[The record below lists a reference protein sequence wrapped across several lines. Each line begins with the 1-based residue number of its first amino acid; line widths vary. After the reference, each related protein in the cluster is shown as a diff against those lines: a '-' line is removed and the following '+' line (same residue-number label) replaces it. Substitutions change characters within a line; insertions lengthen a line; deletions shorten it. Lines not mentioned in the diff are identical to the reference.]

1 MKRRDFITL
10 LGGAAAAWPLG
21 ARAQQPGMRRIGVLI
36 AGLETDP
43 EMRAWVQAFQRALE
57 RLGWHD
63 GRNAMV
69 EIRWGTGGVERL
81 RSSASELIALAPAV
95 ILSTSNEATT
105 LLSGQTNRIPIVFA
119 SVGDPLETGLITNMV
134 RPGGNVTGFVSR
146 EAALAGK
153 FLELLKEAA
162 ASLTRVAVLYNRD
175 SRIHP
180 RYIDVVRAAA
190 PSLGIQAII
199 PVPVND
205 PAEIERD
212 IDAFSHEANG
222 GLIVLT
228 GPPTRVNRETIIGL
242 AEHHRLPAIYS
253 DKTFVTEGGL
263 MSYGADLIEQ
273 FRLSA
278 SYVDRILRG
287 EKPGDLPVQA
297 PTKFELVINS
307 KAANAIRLAVP
318 PVLLARAD
326 QVIE

>member
-1 MKRRDFITL
+1 
-10 LGGAAAAWPLG
+10 
-21 ARAQQPGMRRIGVLI
+21 
-36 AGLETDP
+36 
-43 EMRAWVQAFQRALE
+43 
-57 RLGWHD
+57 
-63 GRNAMV
+63 
-69 EIRWGTGGVERL
+69 
-81 RSSASELIALAPAV
+81 
-95 ILSTSNEATT
+95 
-105 LLSGQTNRIPIVFA
+105 
-119 SVGDPLETGLITNMV
+119 
-134 RPGGNVTGFVSR
+134 
-146 EAALAGK
+146 
-153 FLELLKEAA
+153 
-162 ASLTRVAVLYNRD
+162 
-175 SRIHP
+175 
-180 RYIDVVRAAA
+180 
-190 PSLGIQAII
+190 LGIQAII